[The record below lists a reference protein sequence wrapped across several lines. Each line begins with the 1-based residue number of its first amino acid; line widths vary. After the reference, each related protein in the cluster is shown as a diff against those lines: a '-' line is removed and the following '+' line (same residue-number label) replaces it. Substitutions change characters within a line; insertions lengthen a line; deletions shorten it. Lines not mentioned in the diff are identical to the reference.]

1 MVRSIVAILLS
12 RGMASESG
20 VLMQSQSNN
29 EGSLA
34 LAETSRGSV
43 RVEKMKMNSKA
54 MEEQYKSLL
63 QQVVDARS
71 LQDPATGKPYLPN
84 KGFLDI
90 VEQQF
95 ALMRAELVREKE
107 LNEEKLNEDHASIA
121 RCNSARSNAFPA
133 ILSLQGT
140 MQTDRGAHSSCR
152 GSEDTEIADMETKC
166 TTFDAIQDKCDIQN
180 EGVNQ
185 DWYAQFH
192 DNDDNPLKTI
202 VGAAT
207 ACHQGVETIKVRAKN
222 CDDAQDDFRASYCA
236 YANELQSVCFTHK
249 DCYLREKKALAQETA
264 QVKVLERDG
273 KAIYR
278 TIEKIK
284 CYVDALLAAQVGSMP
299 TQSTVN
305 GCNGKVID
313 DSSLTIVY
321 REPDEMDN
329 CGGGSSAPH
338 KDLGGDAR
346 DTSASASYR
355 PGKGNWYDAEMV
367 GLTDHEKLNDDDTC

>member
-20 VLMQSQSNN
+20 VLMQSQANN

-54 MEEQYKSLL
+54 MEEQYKALL

-107 LNEEKLNEDHASIA
+107 LNIEALNEDHAQVRA
-121 RCNSARSNAFPA
+121 CNSARAADFPN

-152 GSEDTEIADMETKC
+152 GVEDTQIGTMETDC

-192 DNDDNPLKTI
+192 ESDDNPLKTI

-207 ACHQGVETIKVRAKN
+207 ACHQGVETVKVQAKN
-222 CDDAQDDFRASYCA
+222 CDDAQDDFKAAYCA
-236 YANELQSVCFTHK
+236 YANELQSVCRVHNE
-249 DCYLREKKALAQETA
+249 CYARETKALADETA
-264 QVKVLERDG
+264 QVKILERDG

-313 DSSLTIVY
+313 DSSLTITY
-321 REPDEMDN
+321 EDPEPQDK
-329 CGGGSSAPH
+329 CGGGISPPH
-338 KDLGGDAR
+338 QDLGGDAR
-346 DTSASASYR
+346 DTSASATYR

-367 GLTDHEKLNDDDTC
+367 GLTDHDKLNDDDTC